1 MTEFKSI
8 QELLNEICS
17 CITVDE
23 NGKSFIRTKAG
34 TGGDTPTPDPGPD
47 PSPDPGPDPS
57 PTPSFIG
64 IAKESEALT
73 SSYNQYLRN
82 NYLTGICGGL
92 YENVESLTFKEA
104 LQQSANVTVKFKRGV
119 GGNLRVADVL
129 IKEENGEIYLQTA
142 DTLNWFD
149 PDDNPFQIKCGH
161 LLAIRVD
168 ADIAQYTSP
177 KYIAPK
183 FTVGTKEDS
192 CFAYL
197 LGHLNGLIN
206 GAKERTSDIYYNL
219 FARMFEYSTR
229 LVYTDIRYPDIIGQ
243 DIYNNMFANCISLKT
258 ANLYVG
264 GKPEPD
270 LNCTGFAESIFDG
283 CNALDN
289 LKLKVY
295 CEHITPARMFKN
307 AFNNTNITSLD
318 IARVASIQSSLTSED
333 MDYPL
338 YNWLGG
344 ASNRTGTITKQQ
356 TLSLTENSDSGIPTN
371 WTVINPS

>member
-34 TGGDTPTPDPGPD
+34 TGGDTPTPDPGPG
-47 PSPDPGPDPS
+47 PGPDPM
-57 PTPSFIG
+57 PSFTR
-64 IAKESEALT
+64 IAKESETLT
-73 SSYNQYLRN
+73 SSYNQYLRSS
-82 NYLTGICGGL
+82 YLTGICGGL

-104 LQQSANVTVKFKRGV
+104 LQQSADVTVKFKRGV
-119 GGNLRVADVL
+119 GGNSRVADVL
-129 IKEENGEIYLQTA
+129 IKNENGEIYLQTA

-149 PDDNPFQIKCGH
+149 PDDKPFKIKCGH

-168 ADIAQYTSP
+168 ADIAMYTTP
-177 KYIAPK
+177 EYIAPK

-206 GAKERTSDIYYNL
+206 GAKEGTSDIYYNL
-219 FARMFEYSTR
+219 FARMFEYSSR
-229 LVYTDIRYPDIIGQ
+229 LVYTNIRYPDIIGQ
-243 DIYNNMFANCISLKT
+243 DIYNNMFANCTSLKT
-258 ANLYVG
+258 ANLYIS

-283 CNALDN
+283 CSALDN
-289 LKLKVY
+289 LNLKIY
-295 CEHITPARMFKN
+295 CERITPARMLKN

-318 IARVASIQSSLTSED
+318 IARVVAIQSSLTSED

-356 TLSLTENSDSGIPTN
+356 VLSLTENSDSGIPTN